1 MPWERRA
8 FYANGSDTRIGFSLE
23 RGRRRL
29 PLLDH
34 DVEGDERALDAAA
47 VDAVLDGF
55 LRDVVGD
62 AVRAQHLEP
71 LGQVEAAGRIRR
83 HALEADLAFL
93 ADDDNAELAVVEL
106 VERVVLKK
114 SLREALGREARKAL
128 HEDDG
133 RLSRQTQG
141 IGHEVGR
148 GDGRDRDE
156 LLARA
161 ARPAVK
167 PRNDVEGIPVAGAL
181 VRPEPSRLLM
191 TPSSSSPP
199 RRADAFHPATS
210 CKSTPNFHVVHDSG
224 RLRRPCCLS
233 ASRSQEALRASRRMI
248 LSKPARAFGYAS
260 NRLGAHRP
268 RNPF

>member
-1 MPWERRA
+1 MPTPRRSRKPW
-8 FYANGSDTRIGFSLE
+8 NSVNLWWS
-23 RGRRRL
+23 RRR
-29 PLLDH
+29 
-34 DVEGDERALDAAA
+34 
-47 VDAVLDGF
+47 
-55 LRDVVGD
+55 
-62 AVRAQHLEP
+62 
-71 LGQVEAAGRIRR
+71 RIRR

-93 ADDDNAELAVVEL
+93 ADDANAELAVVEL

-233 ASRSQEALRASRRMI
+233 ASRSQEALRASLRMI
-248 LSKPARAFGYAS
+248 LSKPARAFGHAS

>member
-8 FYANGSDTRIGFSLE
+8 FYANGSDTRIGFSLG

-34 DVEGDERALDAAA
+34 DVEGDECALDAAA

-93 ADDDNAELAVVEL
+93 ADDANAELAVVEL

-114 SLREALGREARKAL
+114 SLREALG
-128 HEDDG
+128 
-133 RLSRQTQG
+133 
-141 IGHEVGR
+141 V
-148 GDGRDRDE
+148 
-156 LLARA
+156 
-161 ARPAVK
+161 RPAKRSMRMTGAFLGK
-167 PRNDVEGIPVAGAL
+167 PRASVTKSGAATVEIETSSLRVPRDL
-181 VRPEPSRLLM
+181 
-191 TPSSSSPP
+191 PSSPEMMWKGFLLPVPLYVPSP
-199 RRADAFHPATS
+199 RA
-210 CKSTPNFHVVHDSG
+210 C
-224 RLRRPCCLS
+224 
-233 ASRSQEALRASRRMI
+233 
-248 LSKPARAFGYAS
+248 
-260 NRLGAHRP
+260 
-268 RNPF
+268 